1 MRDLII
7 SRERERERI
16 VIRNICRYMKIMDTL
31 KRVKVGSEKEED
43 GILHAREI
51 VNYYLRY
58 DYKVSRFCD
67 IAIFYYHF
75 L

>member
-1 MRDLII
+1 
-7 SRERERERI
+7 
-16 VIRNICRYMKIMDTL
+16 MKIMDTL